1 MYRPIPPEKIEKAKN
16 LLKQGYS
23 IRSAA
28 QSSGISFT
36 SARKIYTKIPVG
48 VGFPKRKFK
57 EQIKGE
63 FFNVNEIDWI
73 TGFSI
78 SYK

>member
-1 MYRPIPPEKIEKAKN
+1 MYRPIPPEKIEKAKI
-16 LLKQGYS
+16 LLKHGYS

-36 SARKIYTKIPVG
+36 SARKIYNKIPVG

-57 EQIKGE
+57 EQIEGE
-63 FFNVNEIDWI
+63 FFNVNKRCWI
-73 TGFSI
+73 TGFEI